1 MTEHSQN
8 PHPFMRIL
16 SRPYT
21 NEEDGEFDSAP
32 YNFKF
37 ELDSF
42 QKHAINAIKRG
53 ENVLVTA
60 HTGSGKTVPA
70 KFAIADSLAK
80 NKKIIYTS
88 PIKSLS
94 NQKLFELKQNFPDVG
109 ILTGD
114 IKFNPDAQCVI
125 MTTEILRNILYQQE
139 SQHIDINEI
148 DKVIF
153 DEVHYINDPD
163 RGRVWEECI
172 ILMPKR
178 ITMIMLSATI
188 DKADEFA
195 NWIGTI
201 KQTMTNLIP
210 TQHRVV
216 PLEHYYFLPDVVVEN
231 GKYHELIK
239 VVSNTGILENYNEI
253 KRYYK
258 SDKGFKLVN
267 KLVYYLKAHNMT
279 PALFFVFS
287 RKETEKLAKSVQQGL
302 ISTEESAEIDNI
314 FNFELRHHKKLY
326 EKSGQYNEIHS
337 LLIKGIAYHH
347 SGLVPILKE
356 VIEILFE
363 KGLIKLLFAT
373 ETFAVGV
380 NAPTKTV
387 VFPKLTKYSTG
398 GFRHLRTD
406 EYLQMAGRAGRRGLD
421 KYGTVIILPTDDLV
435 EYGILKKLLT
445 GKSPSIQSKFRLN
458 YQFILKIINS
468 DLHNIQEFISQSL
481 LSKDLNVEIN
491 QSMYELEQVKEKYKN
506 GLSLNSDEITAIKK
520 YYDKKK
526 MMDTLRG
533 NNWKRESIKLSDM
546 KRDIRGFDRINAI
559 YQKYRE
565 LESSIVKLEG
575 QITSAQTVITH
586 DIDRML
592 NYLYDNHYISLKPPF
607 NALEKE
613 KGNIR
618 LSDMG
623 QLSSDMGQ
631 LSSDKIILDLK
642 GIIASQISECNE
654 IMLTEII
661 TNKFFI
667 DLAPEEI
674 IGILAAFIEEKSN
687 DVTNI
692 GSLEVS
698 DRVKE
703 ILSSISYI
711 ADDFGS
717 YEYNSGIEIQSN
729 WKLYLSFVGPAYEWA
744 KGCSI
749 FEIYNKYPDVYEGTF
764 IRNILR
770 IYNMVEN
777 ITNIATM
784 CDQPAILKCL
794 ECIDKL
800 LIRDQVTT
808 ESLYIAK

>member
-1 MTEHSQN
+1 MSDTDS
-8 PHPFMRIL
+8 RSYLKIL
-16 SRPYT
+16 SRPYSV
-21 NEEDGEFDSAP
+21 EEDGNFDASP

-42 QKHAINAIKRG
+42 QKHAINAIKRE

-70 KFAIADSLAK
+70 KFAIADSLEK

-94 NQKLFELKQNFPDVG
+94 NQKLFELKQSFPDIG

-139 SQHIDINEI
+139 SQHVDIREV

-172 ILMPKR
+172 ILMPKW

-188 DKADEFA
+188 DRADDFA

-201 KQTMTNLIP
+201 KKKTTNLIP
-210 TQHRVV
+210 TTHRVV
-216 PLEHYYFLPDVVVEN
+216 PLEHYYFLPGVDLEN
-231 GKYHELIK
+231 GSDRELIK
-239 VVSNTGILENYNEI
+239 MVTSTGNFQNYNEI
-253 KRYYK
+253 KRYYQ
-258 SDKGFKLVN
+258 SEPGFKLVN
-267 KLVYYLKAHNMT
+267 KLIDYLKAHNMT

-287 RKETEKLAKSVQQGL
+287 RKETEKLAKSVQRGL
-302 ISTEESAEIDNI
+302 IGAEESAEIDKI
-314 FNFELRHHKKLY
+314 FHYELRHHKKLY

-337 LLIKGIAYHH
+337 LLLKGIAYHH

-363 KGLIKLLFAT
+363 KGVIKILFAT

-387 VFPKLTKYSTG
+387 VFPKLTKYSNG

-421 KYGTVIILPTDDLV
+421 KYGTVIILPTDDLAD
-435 EYGILKKLLT
+435 YTILKKMMT

-468 DLHNIQEFISQSL
+468 DLHNLQDFISDSL
-481 LSKDLNVEIN
+481 MAKDSHVQIKRAFC
-491 QSMYELEQVKEKYKN
+491 ELEEARSKYEKGVN
-506 GLSLNSDEITAIKK
+506 LTSEEISLIKD
-520 YYDKKK
+520 YYAKRQK
-526 MMDTLRG
+526 MDALRG
-533 NNWKRESIKLSDM
+533 NQWKRESIKLSNL
-546 KRDIRGFDRINAI
+546 KREIRGFERIDGTWRNYLELGDKI
-559 YQKYRE
+559 KR
-565 LESSIVKLEG
+565 LESSVEAE
-575 QITSAQTVITH
+575 QTAITR
-586 DIDRML
+586 DIDKML
-592 NYLYDNHYISLKPPF
+592 NYLYDNYYISLKPPF
-607 NALEKE
+607 DTLPKE
-613 KGNIR
+613 QCKI
-618 LSDMG
+618 
-623 QLSSDMGQ
+623 QLQPKISGESSSG
-631 LSSDKIILDLK
+631 LTSDKIKLDLK

-661 TNKFFI
+661 TNKFFL
-667 DLAPEEI
+667 DLKPEEVVA
-674 IGILAAFIEEKSN
+674 ILAAFIEEKAN
-687 DVTNI
+687 ETTNI
-692 GSLEVS
+692 DELEVPKS
-698 DRVKE
+698 VKE
-703 ILSSISYI
+703 ILGSISYI

-717 YEYNSGIEIQSN
+717 YEYNSGIEIESD
-729 WKLYLSFVGPAYEWA
+729 WKLYLSFIGPAYEWA
-744 KGCSI
+744 KGCTI
-749 FEIYNKYPDVYEGTF
+749 FEIYQKYPEVYEGTF

-770 IYNMVEN
+770 IYNMIEN
-777 ITNIATM
+777 IRNIATM
-784 CDQPAILKCL
+784 CDQPEILKKL
-794 ECIDKL
+794 ETIDSL
-800 LIRDQVTT
+800 LVRDQVTT